1 MALNDQEVAVKKPAE
16 TVSDPL
22 ASNGNSDVD
31 SDDRA
36 DPKEKSFA
44 DESNALDDSNDFD
57 DMKSLLPTGEKSGN
71 TPVGAKSKISSLNID
86 NGDDDDEE
94 DDDLRNNALLQRER
108 CCFGLIRCARVG
120 NMRIL
125 FPEYFFS
132 SGWGVVGP
140 NLLGPVIVWLI
151 LVTATHGV
159 LNGIEKHNLG
169 IGSSVMAYF
178 FLGISTY
185 RLTDV
190 CYRDPG
196 IVLDQE
202 IPGHEPPE
210 RAREYRY
217 CDRCK
222 VWQPPDG
229 VHCPECNV
237 CVRGY
242 DHYCVWMGTSIGV
255 RNYRQFVKFN
265 MTWLLYAMY
274 ALFWVAAIGPLLMKK
289 FE

>member
-1 MALNDQEVAVKKPAE
+1 MTPNDQEVASQVAASVE
-16 TVSDPL
+16 IADDPL
-22 ASNGNSDVD
+22 SSNDASDGED
-31 SDDRA
+31 DDRIKVQEN
-36 DPKEKSFA
+36 P
-44 DESNALDDSNDFD
+44 LDDSNDYD
-57 DMKSLLPTGEKSGN
+57 DMKSLLPTATESES
-71 TPVGAKSKISSLNID
+71 TPAPTKSKMTSLD
-86 NGDDDDEE
+86 VHHGDDDDEYDD
-94 DDDLRNNALLQRER
+94 DDDLRNNTLLESENY
-108 CCFGLIRCARVG
+108 CFGLIKGARIG

-125 FPEYFFS
+125 FPEYYYT

-140 NLLGPVIVWLI
+140 NLIGPVVVWLI
-151 LVTATHGV
+151 LATATHGV

-169 IGSSVMAYF
+169 FVSVVIAYVF
-178 FLGISTY
+178 FAVSTY

-190 CYRDPG
+190 CYRTPG

-237 CVRGY
+237 CVAGY
-242 DHYCVWMGTSIGV
+242 DHYCVWMGTTIG
-255 RNYRQFVKFN
+255 RGNYKQFVKFN
-265 MTWLLYAMY
+265 MTVSGIFWFLYLGY
-274 ALFWVAAIGPLLMKK
+274 LFVFQALS
-289 FE
+289 